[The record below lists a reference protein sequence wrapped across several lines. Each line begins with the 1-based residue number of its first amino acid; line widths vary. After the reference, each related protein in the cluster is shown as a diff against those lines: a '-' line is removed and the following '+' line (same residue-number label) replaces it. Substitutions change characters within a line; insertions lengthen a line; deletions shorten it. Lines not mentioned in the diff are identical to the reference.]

1 MFSTE
6 DYGQGSPKN
15 PCKRA
20 DNTRGK
26 SRLNNRA
33 FELEEGKIKRVG
45 EKTRVGKREKEVGVR
60 EREGGN
66 KRIEREKEGEE

>member
-20 DNTRGK
+20 ENTRGK

-33 FELEEGKIKRVG
+33 FEVEGMEEGKIKRVG
-45 EKTRVGKREKEVGVR
+45 EKTRVGKRKRGGG
-60 EREGGN
+60 ER
-66 KRIEREKEGEE
+66 KRRGE

>member
-20 DNTRGK
+20 ENTRGK

-33 FELEEGKIKRVG
+33 FEVEGMEEGKIKRVG
-45 EKTRVGKREKEVGVR
+45 EKTRVGKRKRGGD
-60 EREGGN
+60 ER
-66 KRIEREKEGEE
+66 KRRGE